1 MSLNERLEKC
11 AAAIHRLDKGG
22 NPVPQIEIDMAL
34 EELRR
39 LYEAVLQL
47 NVPVAAAAPE
57 PAAPQE
63 PAAAPLKEE
72 VVVPVVPI
80 IPVQEEAPSAPEEAP
95 VVVEPA
101 PEPMPEP
108 VPEPEPEP
116 VPEPVV
122 ETAPVVEPAPA
133 PAQPAEEPTL
143 FAEDQSEMATPSPAM
158 PTVEQVSDMPNDTLF
173 ADEPAAPATIWEK
186 LQSQQAAPSFA
197 DTVQPQQ
204 TLSERLAEQKPA
216 PEPSLLHQP
225 VPQAAPA
232 VEPQPQP
239 ESAAVQPTPEPEPEP
254 EPEPAPKPAPE
265 PTPEPQ
271 PAPASPAAA
280 QPSLMDILKQTNNTH
295 TPVAA
300 QRMLGDTFTAP
311 TTVEDDFVQLRKHKV
326 DDLRTVININDKFSF
341 MSELFHN
348 NMKAY
353 NDFIM
358 TLNVTPTREE
368 ALEIVA
374 NTSSQYGW
382 DEDSVAVKNF
392 YNILNRKF

>member
-63 PAAAPLKEE
+63 PAAEPLKEE
-72 VVVPVVPI
+72 VVVPGAPI
-80 IPVQEEAPSAPEEAP
+80 LLVQEETPSAPEETS
-95 VVVEPA
+95 VVLE
-101 PEPMPEP
+101 PEPEPEPEP

-116 VPEPVV
+116 EPVV
-122 ETAPVVEPAPA
+122 EQAPVVEPAPA
-133 PAQPAEEPTL
+133 PARPAEEPTL
-143 FAEDQSEMATPSPAM
+143 FAEDQSEMATPSSAM

-216 PEPSLLHQP
+216 PEPTPLHQP
-225 VPQAAPA
+225 TPQAAPA

-239 ESAAVQPTPEPEPEP
+239 EPAAVQPIP
-254 EPEPAPKPAPE
+254 EPEPAPKPASE

-271 PAPASPAAA
+271 PAPASPASA
-280 QPSLMDILKQTNNTH
+280 QPSLMDILKQTNTTH

-311 TTVEDDFVQLRKHKV
+311 TTVEDDFVQPRKHKV

-374 NTSSQYGW
+374 NTSSQYEW